1 MACFL
6 LPMTLCDK
14 IEAFSG
20 PILVEKIMAK
30 RVCTGVNGGK
40 LYVSKDEGSLR
51 FRNFTKFNITLLA
64 KKGWRILTNLSS
76 LLA

>member
-1 MACFL
+1 
-6 LPMTLCDK
+6 
-14 IEAFSG
+14 
-20 PILVEKIMAK
+20 MAK